1 MGFVNAL
8 VIAEMPL
15 GKITLAVFSVLIL
28 IFNATTIDSSAFVL
42 ASVCAKDMRNDQEP
56 RRWTRVV
63 WAVLLALLT
72 AGILQSGTLDVVQS
86 MSVLGSLPLI
96 PVVFLLCVSL
106 VRWLEE
112 DFGDR
117 VRPKELV
124 LDADSLKA
132 DNQTSQ
138 R

>member
-1 MGFVNAL
+1 VA
-8 VIAEMPL
+8 
-15 GKITLAVFSVLIL
+15 
-28 IFNATTIDSSAFVL
+28 
-42 ASVCAKDMRNDQEP
+42 
-56 RRWTRVV
+56 

-96 PVVFLLCVSL
+96 PIVLLLCVSL
-106 VRWLEE
+106 VNWLNE

-124 LDADSLKA
+124 LDAEDLKSDS
-132 DNQTSQ
+132 
-138 R
+138 